1 MLDPPNIEFTR
12 NGATHL
18 AYQVAGAGP
27 PDIVFVG
34 GSFASSI
41 EWGETAPARGF
52 RRLASF
58 SRLVTYDQKGMGFS
72 DPIDPSA
79 VPTLTDLEADLEAVI
94 GAAGVEKPVLLGMH
108 NGGAVAALYA
118 TRHPV
123 TKLIVCNTWARL
135 EHADDY
141 PIGFRGPVLDE
152 LDERYQEQWGEGKIS
167 NFWAI
172 PRADSENRQREL
184 HSTSRNQ
191 AITLF
196 RMNRDYDIRALLGK
210 ISVPTLVLHTADN
223 RMVPPVLGNYIAES
237 IPGAQFELVPGGDQN
252 FLRNNPDPVI
262 DLVEQF
268 VTGTRKDFT
277 DRTMM
282 VMLFTDI
289 VDSTPTAAALGDERW
304 GALIDEHNE
313 RLRDHMRNCGGHEVK
328 CTGDGFL
335 IAFDTIEDA
344 VRCALE
350 AMKSMAGLGLEL
362 RAGVHVGEVSRM
374 GKSDLSGL
382 AVHFAQRLCARADG
396 GQVLASGAV
405 RDAGAGS
412 DLRFVERGTAE
423 LKGIPG
429 SWEIFEAR
437 L

>member
-1 MLDPPNIEFTR
+1 MLDPPNTEFAR

-34 GSFASSI
+34 GSFAASI
-41 EWGETAPARGF
+41 EWGETAAARGF

-58 SRLVTYDQKGMGFS
+58 SRLVTYDQHGMGFS

-94 GAAGVEKPVLLGMH
+94 SAAGVEKPVLLGMH
-108 NGGAVAALYA
+108 NGGAVAALYS

-123 TKLIVCNTWARL
+123 TKLITCNTWARL

-141 PIGFRGPVLDE
+141 PIGFRAPVLDE
-152 LDERYQEQWGEGKIS
+152 LHERYQEQWGQGKIS
-167 NFWAI
+167 NFWAL

-191 AITLF
+191 AVTLF

-223 RMVPPVLGNYIAES
+223 RMVPPVLGRYIADS
-237 IPGAQFELVPGGDQN
+237 IPGAQFQLVPGGDQN
-252 FLRNNPDPVI
+252 FMRNNPDPVI

-277 DRTMM
+277 DHTMT
-282 VMLFTDI
+282 VILFTDI
-289 VDSTPTAAALGDERW
+289 VDSTPTAPALGDGQW
-304 GALIDEHNE
+304 STLMDEHYA
-313 RLRDHMRNCGGHEVK
+313 RQLRVVQQHGGHEIK
-328 CTGDGFL
+328 STGDGL
-335 IAFDTIEDA
+335 LVAFDDTGPAILCAKAAIRA
-344 VRCALE
+344 VAD
-350 AMKSMAGLGLEL
+350 LGIEL
-362 RAGVHVGEVSRM
+362 RAGVHIGQVAPL
-374 GKSDLSGL
+374 GKHDVSGL
-382 AVHFAQRLCARADG
+382 SVHFCEPRLCGSEPRGARC
-396 GQVLASGAV
+396 SCRPPPRSAV
-405 RDAGAGS
+405 RARRSRSRTAAR
-412 DLRFVERGTAE
+412 RF
-423 LKGIPG
+423 
-429 SWEIFEAR
+429 
-437 L
+437 

>member
-1 MLDPPNIEFTR
+1 MLDPPNIEFAR

-41 EWGETAPARGF
+41 EWGETAPARAF
-52 RRLASF
+52 RRLGSF
-58 SRLVTYDQKGMGFS
+58 SRLVTYDQHGMGFS
-72 DPIDPSA
+72 DPIDPAA
-79 VPTLTDLEADLEAVI
+79 VPTIADLVTELQAVI
-94 GAAGVEKPVLLGMH
+94 RAAGVSDPVLFGTH
-108 NGGAVAALYA
+108 NGGAVAAAYA
-118 TRHPV
+118 ARHPV
-123 TKLIVCNTWARL
+123 RRLILCNTWARL
-135 EHADDY
+135 KVAGDY
-141 PIGFRGPVLDE
+141 PIGFRAPVLDE
-152 LDERYQEQWGEGKIS
+152 LHERYQEQWGEGKIS
-167 NFWAI
+167 NFWSV
-172 PRADSENRQREL
+172 PRADTENRRREL
-184 HSTSRNQ
+184 HATSRNQ

-223 RMVPPVLGNYIAES
+223 RMVPPIFGNYMAES
-237 IPGAQFELVPGGDQN
+237 IPDAQFELVPGGDQN

-282 VMLFTDI
+282 VILFTDI

-304 GALIDEHNE
+304 GALIDQHNE
-313 RLRDHMRNCGGHEVK
+313 RLRAHMRHCGGHEVK

-335 IAFDTIEDA
+335 IAFDATEDA
-344 VRCALE
+344 VRCALG
-350 AMKSMAGLGLEL
+350 AMESIAGLGLEL

-374 GKSDLSGL
+374 GSRDISGL

-405 RDAGAGS
+405 RDDCAGS
-412 DLRFVERGTAE
+412 ALRFVERGTAE